1 MVSSMGSGFVS
12 ILNPHFPQ
20 FWFSIHHT
28 SLLQDL
34 IHGIRN
40 LLVMVLSPISFLIL
54 LLLSPVAYSQTKQGI
69 VGLWSDSECN
79 SFGDTSDFG
88 QQDPIDLNFTLDPDR
103 CGVPGATV
111 HSYRI
116 RQNAVCA
123 NGTGAD
129 FVYYESK
136 DCSAEPTDENPD
148 GRGKLK
154 RESHIIPRQR
164 SNSGD
169 SLVGSCLALIAF
181 NSLAFVCNGVSYD
194 NAKIISTLTSAAP
207 SKSTRPSSAIA
218 SSNFASAGFPS
229 ASISGTA
236 SNPSANQI
244 STGSIQPPVATSQQP
259 PAVQESNVS
268 GGTGI
273 GASLGLAFGMLGT
286 AVILATLS

>member
-1 MVSSMGSGFVS
+1 MF
-12 ILNPHFPQ
+12 
-20 FWFSIHHT
+20 
-28 SLLQDL
+28 
-34 IHGIRN
+34 
-40 LLVMVLSPISFLIL
+40 LSPISFLTL
-54 LLLSPVAYSQTKQGI
+54 LLFSPIAFSQTTQGI
-69 VGLWSDSECN
+69 IGLWSDSECN

-148 GRGKLK
+148 GRRKLK
-154 RESHIIPRQR
+154 RGSQIISRQR
-164 SNSGD
+164 SNDGD
-169 SLVGSCLALIAF
+169 RLVGSCLALIAF
-181 NSLAFVCNGVSYD
+181 NSLAFVCDGVSYD

-207 SKSTRPSSAIA
+207 STSTGPSSTIA
-218 SSNFASAGFPS
+218 SSDFASAGFPP
-229 ASISGTA
+229 ASVSGSA
-236 SNPSANQI
+236 SNPSANRT
-244 STGSIQPPVATSQQP
+244 STASIQPPVATSQQP

-268 GGTGI
+268 ESTGI
-273 GASLGLAFGMLGT
+273 GASPGLAIRMLGI
-286 AVILATLS
+286 AAILATLS